1 MCSSPQRVRLVTDLK
16 RANSPQ
22 DEFAVADRDEQ
33 SLKPRPHQQKPAALQ
48 QSAVTLHPRGGF
60 LFYARTTNHA
70 PKAIKKYEIV
80 GGLQAAFPLTHMNR
94 HNNKH
99 AGENQIQI
107 KP

>member
-1 MCSSPQRVRLVTDLK
+1 
-16 RANSPQ
+16 
-22 DEFAVADRDEQ
+22 VADLRCQ
-33 SLKPRPHQQKPAALQ
+33 WGTILKAAPAPTKTAAFE

-60 LFYARTTNHA
+60 LFYARTTNHT

-80 GGLQAAFPLTHMNR
+80 GGFQAAFPLTHMNR

-99 AGENQIQI
+99 AGKTKTET